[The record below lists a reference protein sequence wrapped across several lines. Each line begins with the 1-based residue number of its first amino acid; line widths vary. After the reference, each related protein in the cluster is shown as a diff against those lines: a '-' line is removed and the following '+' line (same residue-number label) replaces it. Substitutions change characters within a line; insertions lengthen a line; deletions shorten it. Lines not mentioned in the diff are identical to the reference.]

1 MLAYREC
8 INRATKTQILSL
20 ISDKFSQSELQELV
34 PEISLRQIKNARKHA
49 EIVDRGEITTKEPI
63 HRCRLDM
70 KKVKGFI
77 DFISRSTFLQD
88 VVFGTK
94 VLKLSSGESIVI
106 PALVRTITATDY
118 TFIPR
123 RVCTRG

>member
-1 MLAYREC
+1 M
-8 INRATKTQILSL
+8 
-20 ISDKFSQSELQELV
+20 
-34 PEISLRQIKNARKHA
+34 
-49 EIVDRGEITTKEPI
+49 TKESI

-88 VVFGTK
+88 VAFGTK

-106 PALVRTITATDY
+106 PALVRTITAAKILHLYQDESG
-118 TFIPR
+118 
-123 RVCTRG
+123 TRG

>member
-1 MLAYREC
+1 M
-8 INRATKTQILSL
+8 
-20 ISDKFSQSELQELV
+20 F

-49 EIVDRGEITTKEPI
+49 EKVGRGEVTTKEPI

-77 DFISRSTFLQD
+77 EFISRSTFLQD
-88 VVFGTK
+88 VAFGTK

-106 PALVRTITATDY
+106 PALVRTMTATKIIHLYQDDCA
-118 TFIPR
+118 R
-123 RVCTRG
+123 EDENALGE